1 MKKDNL
7 IESILD
13 KVMSLKDLGGN
24 AEKAADKFYKSNK
37 ENGCLGVAVIAINEI
52 GTSCAT
58 AGNKSKIKQKD
69 FIQKL
74 KEIVASLEEKPDEK
88 QKDEDKEA
96 DRLFNKLQDAVDK
109 MDDKEA
115 LIKAMTDAAIN
126 ITLAGATALDGLK
139 KVNKAVGNV
148 LTDSE
153 LEILDKSLRK
163 KHEKEQGDDDED

>member
-1 MKKDNL
+1 MGKDNL
-7 IESILD
+7 VEIILD
-13 KVMSLKDLGGN
+13 KVMSLKDLGKN
-24 AEKAADKFYKSNK
+24 AEKTADKFYENNK
-37 ENGCLGVAVIAINEI
+37 GSGCLGVAVIAINEI

-74 KEIVASLEEKPDEK
+74 KEIVTSLEEDLDKK
-88 QKDEDKEA
+88 QEDGNREA
-96 DRLFNKLQDAVDK
+96 DRLFNKLQDAIDE

-115 LIKAMTDAAIN
+115 LIKVMTDTAIN
-126 ITLAGATALDGLK
+126 TALAEATALDGLK

-163 KHEKEQGDDDED
+163 KHEKEQDDDDKD

>member
-24 AEKAADKFYKSNK
+24 AEKVADKFYKSNK

-74 KEIVASLEEKPDEK
+74 KEIVASLEEK

-115 LIKAMTDAAIN
+115 LIKAMTDAVIN
-126 ITLAGATALDGLK
+126 TTLAGATALDGLK

>member
-7 IESILD
+7 VGAILD
-13 KVMSLKDLGGN
+13 KVMSLKDLGKN
-24 AEKAADKFYKSNK
+24 AEKAADKFYESNK

-74 KEIVASLEEKPDEK
+74 EEIVTSLKEESDKK
-88 QKDEDKEA
+88 QEGEDKEA
-96 DRLFNKLQDAVDK
+96 DRLFDKLQDAVDE

-115 LIKAMTDAAIN
+115 LIEAMTDAAIN
-126 ITLAGATALDGLK
+126 TALAGATALDGLK

-163 KHEKEQGDDDED
+163 KHEKEQGDDDEE